1 MSITLSVIIP
11 IYNVEPYIKKCIGS
25 IVHSVGTYAVE
36 VLLIDDGSTD
46 HSGEIADA
54 YARKY
59 SYIHVIHQ
67 PNGGVACARNVGIER
82 AEGKWLYF
90 MDSDDWLAKDGIALI
105 HRAIERHSEADM
117 ILFDAWQN
125 TGTRQKPWEH
135 FSTEA
140 VWNQADEIYRLQRG
154 VLYFS
159 MERPK
164 SKVPLAAPWDK
175 VYNKQF
181 LQRNGIAF
189 CDKLQV
195 LDDMIFNME
204 VLGKAACVS
213 YEKRKI
219 YHYRCVTSSITNKY
233 HADRVQQDRAVW
245 NYIRE
250 YRDRQSVGS
259 GWDYNV
265 TKSFDQAYYCRII
278 RSFTICSRLHFYH
291 RDNLKPHSRKQAYVR
306 EVLKSAPY
314 AEAFRKVRLRN
325 LEWKLQ
331 IVSLLVRLGLYRGLY
346 LLHLAESIP
355 AAVTGRRRSAG

>member
-1 MSITLSVIIP
+1 MSATLSVIIP
-11 IYNVEPYIKKCIGS
+11 VYNVERYIKKCIES
-25 IVHSVGTYAVE
+25 VICSVGPYAVE
-36 VLLIDDGSTD
+36 VFLIDDGSTD
-46 HSGEIADA
+46 RSGEIADA

-67 PNGGVACARNVGIER
+67 PNSGVAAARNAGIDR
-82 AEGKWLYF
+82 AHGKWLYF

-105 HRAIERHSEADM
+105 LGAIERHPEADV

-125 TGTRQKPWEH
+125 IGGRQKPWEH
-135 FSTEA
+135 FHAEA
-140 VWNQADEIYRLQRG
+140 VWNQADEIHRLQRG
-154 VLYFS
+154 VLYFP
-159 MERPK
+159 MEHPK
-164 SKVPLAAPWDK
+164 SGVPLAAPWDK
-175 VYNKQF
+175 VYNREF
-181 LQRNGIAF
+181 LLRSGIVF

-195 LDDMIFNME
+195 LDDMVFNME
-204 VLGKAACVS
+204 VLGRAESVS

-219 YHYRCVTSSITNKY
+219 YHYRCVSSSITNKY
-233 HADRVQQDRAVW
+233 HANRVEQDRAVW

-250 YRDRQSVGS
+250 YRDRQSDGS
-259 GWDYNV
+259 GWDYDV

-278 RSFTICSRLHFYH
+278 RSFTICCRLHFYH
-291 RDNLKPHSRKQAYVR
+291 RDNLKQYSRKQAYVR

-314 AEAFRKVRLRN
+314 AEAFHKVRLRN

-331 IVSLLVRLGLYRGLY
+331 IVALLVRLGLYRGLY